1 MDERSRAPENSGL
14 EYHLVYKAG
23 NPRANGPENP
33 GPGEG
38 GGAARA
44 ARRPRYTSTWFRK
57 REMSAT
63 SSAQTECGM
72 G

>member
-1 MDERSRAPENSGL
+1 MDERSHAPENSGL

-33 GPGEG
+33 DPG
-38 GGAARA
+38 GGWRRG
-44 ARRPRYTSTWFRK
+44 ARRRSYTSTWFRK